1 MSLIIEII
9 FILVILFI
17 IILNIKLR
25 SIYKENKNIHNEK
38 NISGFEIILNLS
50 SNDPHII
57 KKKGMFLDYYNHERN
72 TIKLS
77 DTVFD
82 GEDIYASLVGVN
94 IAYETKDI
102 TFAKN
107 NKFSSIMILTSYIVI
122 ILGAFLNNPNII
134 NFGLIIFILA
144 FIYEV
149 YVLSKLSTNKAYNE
163 LIEMVKK
170 DKLIKPNQNKEK
182 FFSTIFL
189 IKLATLPYSFLK
201 YFK

>member
-57 KKKGMFLDYYNHERN
+57 KKKGMYLDYYNYERN

-134 NFGLIIFILA
+134 NFGLIIFILS

-149 YVLSKLSTNKAYNE
+149 
-163 LIEMVKK
+163 
-170 DKLIKPNQNKEK
+170 
-182 FFSTIFL
+182 
-189 IKLATLPYSFLK
+189 
-201 YFK
+201 

>member
-57 KKKGMFLDYYNHERN
+57 KKKGMYLDYYNYERN

-149 YVLSKLSTNKAYNE
+149 YILSKLSTNKAYNE